1 MNGQSERRAFITCP
15 VCQFRQELLMPV
27 DACLIFHR
35 CDNCQIPFRPLVG
48 DCCVFCSYGD
58 TLCIPQQNEQSD
70 GRFSQQPS
78 PQE

>member
-1 MNGQSERRAFITCP
+1 
-15 VCQFRQELLMPV
+15 V